1 MWSCVTVVLVVGAVV
16 VLRLLPVAD
25 IVSRFGF
32 SQLLSVVAAA
42 LLSTCAIVLSAVFI
56 LAFRNS
62 ASIAIMFFLCS
73 LVLVGFDALRV
84 FVVVLERSRFANL
97 AGTVTRFAAFAHLA
111 SALAFFAAGLSAG
124 EYRIHRPGWTLL
136 AGATLALTLV
146 VLLPLNSQ
154 RLSNELVLP
163 IGEGGRFLAVI
174 AGIYAAGIGLHASA
188 LSTTPAQQGPVVTTI
203 AFAVIALT
211 REIAYHS
218 TSFVLALAMIGGF
231 VAATLVFGVR
241 NLRALVLS

>member
-1 MWSCVTVVLVVGAVV
+1 MWIFVTALLIVGVVV

-25 IVSRFGF
+25 VVSRFGF
-32 SQLLSVVAAA
+32 SQFLSVVVAVV
-42 LLSTCAIVLSAVFI
+42 LSACAIVLSAAFI

-62 ASIAIMFFLCS
+62 ASVAIMFFLCF
-73 LVLVGFDALRV
+73 LVLVGLDMLRV
-84 FVVVLERSRFANL
+84 FTAVLEHSRFADL
-97 AGTVTRFAAFAHLA
+97 AATTTRFAAFAHLA

-146 VLLPLNSQ
+146 LLLPLNSQ

-174 AGIYAAGIGLHASA
+174 VGIYAAGIGLHASA
-188 LSTTPAQQGPVVTTI
+188 LSTAPAQQGPVTTTI

-218 TSFVLALAMIGGF
+218 TNLVLAVVMIGGF